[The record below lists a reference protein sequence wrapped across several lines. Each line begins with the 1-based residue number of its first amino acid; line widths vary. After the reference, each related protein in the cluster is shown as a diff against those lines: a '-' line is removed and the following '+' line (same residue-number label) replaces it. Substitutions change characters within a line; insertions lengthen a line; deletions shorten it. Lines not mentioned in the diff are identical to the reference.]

1 MRELYQQIDTL
12 RDISLIR
19 LGDENYLVI
28 ACDSAGGIGPKKG
41 DSLRVPGQ
49 VVGRFTTRVA
59 LMEVMAVGARPV
71 NVINTLAVE
80 YEPTGKEIITGI
92 RAEVNK
98 AGLDPDIVINGST
111 EENIPT
117 FQTGIGVTVI
127 GLVEASGLRL
137 ARSSPLDMVVA
148 VGLPMVGEEVLA
160 KEELI
165 ADLST
170 LQGLLQL
177 DFIHEILPVGSKGI
191 SYEAGI
197 LAKMSGFKLDFNPEL
212 KIDPEKS
219 AGPGTVLLAS
229 LPADKIEEVSR
240 FISKPVNMVGRLITK
255 RE

>member
-1 MRELYQQIDTL
+1 MRELYQQTDTL

-59 LMEVMAVGARPV
+59 LMEVMAIGARPV

-197 LAKMSGFKLDFNPEL
+197 LAKMSGLKLDFNPEL

-240 FISKPVNMVGRLITK
+240 FISKPVNVVGRLITK

>member
-59 LMEVMAVGARPV
+59 LMEVMAVGAKPV

-197 LAKMSGFKLDFNPEL
+197 LAKMSGLKLDFNPEL

-240 FISKPVNMVGRLITK
+240 FISKPVNVVGRLITK

>member
-59 LMEVMAVGARPV
+59 LMEVMAVGAKPV

-197 LAKMSGFKLDFNPEL
+197 LAKMSGLKLDFNPEL

-219 AGPGTVLLAS
+219 AGPGTVLLTS

-240 FISKPVNMVGRLITK
+240 FISKPVNVVGRLITK

>member
-1 MRELYQQIDTL
+1 MRELYQRIDTL

-160 KEELI
+160 KEKYI

-197 LAKMSGFKLDFNPEL
+197 LAKMSGLKLDFNPEL

-240 FISKPVNMVGRLITK
+240 FISKPVNVVGRLITK